1 MTKKIKFSVFCLL
14 FAILIAALALET
26 HAFTTSNTKNGQN
39 QELITT
45 DLQLYGTKQ
54 HLSTTK
60 APKNRVFSKSSP
72 TLTKKSHSTDESPI
86 LLAALYQK
94 NRATDEYSTDET
106 LPDEYSDFIDSLPDS
121 VVDSLPD
128 STFSS
133 DVGEVVGAA
142 GELGG
147 VSYLLGTLIDS
158 FGGALGELLPTLS
171 LLCGIVI
178 LSAVCHLF
186 ASNLGGLSAA
196 VSFAARLFAF
206 CAIAVS
212 AISSLSRLR
221 DYFDSLFSAVAS
233 FLPLTTV
240 LYASGGNLTAAA
252 SGTLTLNAILSVCQL
267 VFTKTVIPIF
277 SVCLSMS
284 LLSVFDGVG
293 SFAFQSISTSI
304 KKWYT
309 TALAFVMMLLTT
321 ALAAQTILSTKADNA
336 AMKGMKFAASSFI
349 PVSGGAVSST
359 LGTLAASVEL
369 VRGAV
374 GVIGVA
380 VILLLL
386 LPIIVE
392 LAILRGIF
400 ALAAFLAGMLG
411 CSGENKLLCEIG
423 NLYGYLEGVAVLSSV
438 VFIIAFAIFAATCS
452 AVG

>member
-1 MTKKIKFSVFCLL
+1 MTKKIKISVLCLF
-14 FAILIAALALET
+14 FAILVACLTLET
-26 HAFTTSNTKNGQN
+26 HA
-39 QELITT
+39 
-45 DLQLYGTKQ
+45 
-54 HLSTTK
+54 STTLDEK
-60 APKNRVFSKSSP
+60 SRENRVICATKSPLYNIKTHYSTTEAPKICNFSKSFP
-72 TLTKKSHSTDESPI
+72 TLTSKSPS
-86 LLAALYQK
+86 
-94 NRATDEYSTDET
+94 TDEYSTDDT
-106 LPDEYSDFIDSLPDS
+106 LPDEYGDFIGSLPDE

-128 STFSS
+128 PTLS
-133 DVGEVVGAA
+133 DKLDDVVGAA
-142 GELGG
+142 GELSG
-147 VSYLLGTLIDS
+147 VSYLLSALLDS
-158 FGGALGELLPTLS
+158 FGGALGELLPTLA
-171 LLCGIVI
+171 LLFGIVI

-186 ASNLGGLSAA
+186 ASNLGGLSAV
-196 VSFAARLFAF
+196 VSFAARLSSF
-206 CAIAVS
+206 CAIAAS

-233 FLPLTTV
+233 FLPLGAV

-267 VFTKTVIPIF
+267 IFTKTVIPVF
-277 SVCLSMS
+277 SVCLSLS

-293 SFAFQSISTSI
+293 GFAFQSISASI

-309 TALAFVMMLLTT
+309 TALAFVMMILTT
-321 ALAAQTILSTKADNA
+321 ALAAQTILSAKADNA

-369 VRGAV
+369 MRGAV

-386 LPIIVE
+386 IPIIVE
-392 LAILRGIF
+392 LALLRAIF

-411 CSGENKLLCEIG
+411 CSGENKLLSDIG
-423 NLYGYLEGVAVLSSV
+423 GLYGYLEGVAVLSSV

>member
-1 MTKKIKFSVFCLL
+1 MTRRIKFAVICL
-14 FAILIAALALET
+14 FFVILVATIPLNV
-26 HAFTTSNTKNGQN
+26 HAFTTLDEKRTYNCEQ
-39 QELITT
+39 ITT
-45 DLQLYGTKQ
+45 YSPQCDKKLYS
-54 HLSTTK
+54 LTTE
-60 APKNRVFSKSSP
+60 APKICDLMKSSP
-72 TLTKKSHSTDESPI
+72 TLTKKSHSDGEISP
-86 LLAALYQK
+86 
-94 NRATDEYSTDET
+94 EET
-106 LPDEYSDFIDSLPDS
+106 LPDEYDEFIDSLPDG
-121 VVDSLPD
+121 VIDSLPD
-128 STFSS
+128 SAFSS
-133 DVGEVVGAA
+133 DSTEILGAA
-142 GELGG
+142 EQLGS
-147 VSYLLGTLIDS
+147 VSYLLETLLDS
-158 FGGALGELLPTLS
+158 FGGSIGELLPTLA

-196 VSFAARLFAF
+196 VSFASRLISF
-206 CAIAVS
+206 CAIAAS
-212 AISSLSRLR
+212 AVSSLSRLR

-233 FLPLTTV
+233 FLPLTSV

-252 SGTLTLNAILSVCQL
+252 SGTITLNAILSVCQL
-267 VFTKTVIPIF
+267 IFTKTVIPVF

-284 LLSVFDGVG
+284 LLSIFDSVG
-293 SFAFQSISTSI
+293 GFAAQSISATV

-309 TALAFVMMLLTT
+309 TALAFVMMILTT
-321 ALAAQTILSTKADNA
+321 ALAAQTILSSKADNA

-369 VRGAV
+369 MRGAV

-386 LPIIVE
+386 IPIIVE
-392 LAILRGIF
+392 LALLRGIF

-411 CSGENKLLCEIG
+411 CSSEHKLLTEIG

-438 VFIIAFAIFAATCS
+438 VFIVAFAIFAATCS

>member
-1 MTKKIKFSVFCLL
+1 MTRKTKFAVICLL
-14 FAILIAALALET
+14 FAILVAIIPLNV
-26 HAFTTSNTKNGQN
+26 HAFTTNDAKDEQN
-39 QELITT
+39 CARITT
-45 DLQLYGTKQ
+45 NSPRCDTILRYF
-54 HLSTTK
+54 TTD
-60 APKNRVFSKSSP
+60 APKSCIFLESFTTFDQKKLSDGEISP
-72 TLTKKSHSTDESPI
+72 E
-86 LLAALYQK
+86 
-94 NRATDEYSTDET
+94 ET
-106 LPDEYSDFIDSLPDS
+106 LPDEYGEFIDSLPNG
-121 VVDSLPD
+121 VTDSLPD
-128 STFSS
+128 SAFSS
-133 DVGEVVGAA
+133 DPSEIFGAA
-142 GELGG
+142 EELGG
-147 VSYLLGTLIDS
+147 VSYLLTALLDS
-158 FGGALGELLPTLS
+158 FGGAIGELLPTLA

-196 VSFAARLFAF
+196 VSFAARLAAF
-206 CAIAVS
+206 CAIAAS
-212 AISSLSRLR
+212 AVSSLSRLR

-252 SGTLTLNAILSVCQL
+252 SGTITLNAILSVCQL
-267 VFTKTVIPIF
+267 IFTKTVIPVF
-277 SVCLSMS
+277 CVCLSMS

-293 SFAFQSISTSI
+293 GFAAQSISATV

-309 TALAFVMMLLTT
+309 TALAFVMMILTT
-321 ALAAQTILSTKADNA
+321 ALAAQTILSAKADNA

-369 VRGAV
+369 MRGAV
-374 GVIGVA
+374 GIIGIA

-386 LPIIVE
+386 IPIIVE
-392 LAILRGIF
+392 LALLRAVF
-400 ALAAFLAGMLG
+400 AIAAFLAGMLG
-411 CSGENKLLCEIG
+411 SSGEHKLLTEIG

>member
-1 MTKKIKFSVFCLL
+1 MTRKTKFAVICLL
-14 FAILIAALALET
+14 FAILVAIIPLNV
-26 HAFTTSNTKNGQN
+26 HAFTTNDAKDEQN
-39 QELITT
+39 CARITT
-45 DLQLYGTKQ
+45 NSPRCDTK
-54 HLSTTK
+54 LRYFTTD
-60 APKNRVFSKSSP
+60 APKSCIFLKSFTTFDQKKLSDGEISP
-72 TLTKKSHSTDESPI
+72 E
-86 LLAALYQK
+86 
-94 NRATDEYSTDET
+94 ET
-106 LPDEYSDFIDSLPDS
+106 LPDEYGEFIDSLPNG
-121 VVDSLPD
+121 VTDSLPD
-128 STFSS
+128 SAFSS
-133 DVGEVVGAA
+133 DPSEIFGAA
-142 GELGG
+142 EELGG
-147 VSYLLGTLIDS
+147 VSYLLTALLDS
-158 FGGALGELLPTLS
+158 FGGAIGELLPTLA

-196 VSFAARLFAF
+196 VSFAARLAAF
-206 CAIAVS
+206 CAIAAS
-212 AISSLSRLR
+212 AVSSLSRLR

-252 SGTLTLNAILSVCQL
+252 SGTITLNAILSVCQL
-267 VFTKTVIPIF
+267 IFTKTVIPVF
-277 SVCLSMS
+277 CVCLSMS

-293 SFAFQSISTSI
+293 GFAAQSISATV

-309 TALAFVMMLLTT
+309 TALAFVMMILTT
-321 ALAAQTILSTKADNA
+321 ALAAQTILSAKADNA

-369 VRGAV
+369 MRGAV
-374 GVIGVA
+374 GIIGIA

-386 LPIIVE
+386 IPIIVE
-392 LAILRGIF
+392 LALLRAVF
-400 ALAAFLAGMLG
+400 AIAAFLAGMLG
-411 CSGENKLLCEIG
+411 SSGEHKLLTEIG

>member
-1 MTKKIKFSVFCLL
+1 MTRKLKFAVICLI
-14 FAILIAALALET
+14 FAILVAMISMDV
-26 HAFTTSNTKNGQN
+26 HASTTYDEKYSYKCKQNTTIPPQLDMKLYLFTTNSPEMRFFSTSF
-39 QELITT
+39 TT
-45 DLQLYGTKQ
+45 LDKKVG
-54 HLSTTK
+54 SDGE
-60 APKNRVFSKSSP
+60 FSP
-72 TLTKKSHSTDESPI
+72 E
-86 LLAALYQK
+86 
-94 NRATDEYSTDET
+94 ET
-106 LPDEYSDFIDSLPDS
+106 LPEEYGDFIDSLPNG
-121 VVDSLPD
+121 VTDSLPD
-128 STFSS
+128 SAFSS
-133 DVGEVVGAA
+133 NSAEIVGAA
-142 GELGG
+142 GQLGS
-147 VSYLLGTLIDS
+147 VSYLLGTLLES
-158 FGGALGELLPTLS
+158 FGGSIGEILPTLA

-186 ASNLGGLSAA
+186 ASNLGGLSAT
-196 VSFAARLFAF
+196 VTFASRLISF
-206 CAIAVS
+206 CAIAAS

-267 VFTKTVIPIF
+267 VFTKTIIPVF

-293 SFAFQSISTSI
+293 GFAAQSISSSV

-309 TALAFVMMLLTT
+309 TALAFVMMILTT
-321 ALAAQTILSTKADNA
+321 ALAAQTILSAKADNA

-369 VRGAV
+369 MRGAV

-386 LPIIVE
+386 IPIVVE
-392 LAILRGIF
+392 LALLRAVF

-411 CSGENKLLCEIG
+411 CSGEHKLLCEIG

-438 VFIIAFAIFAATCS
+438 IFIIAFAIFAATCS

>member
-1 MTKKIKFSVFCLL
+1 MTRNIKIAVICLFFVIFVGIISL
-14 FAILIAALALET
+14 DVQASTTFDGKYTQKYNQVTTCLQKGDIKLHSA
-26 HAFTTSNTKNGQN
+26 TTSP
-39 QELITT
+39 
-45 DLQLYGTKQ
+45 
-54 HLSTTK
+54 
-60 APKNRVFSKSSP
+60 PKTCNFSKSFTTLGQKSQSDGDLSP
-72 TLTKKSHSTDESPI
+72 E
-86 LLAALYQK
+86 
-94 NRATDEYSTDET
+94 ET
-106 LPDEYSDFIDSLPDS
+106 LPDEYGEFIDSLPDG
-121 VVDSLPD
+121 VTDSLPD
-128 STFSS
+128 SAFSS
-133 DVGEVVGAA
+133 DSAEIVGAA
-142 GELGG
+142 EQLGS
-147 VSYLLGTLIDS
+147 VSYLLGTLLDS
-158 FGGALGELLPTLS
+158 FGGAIGELLPTLA

-196 VSFAARLFAF
+196 VTFAARLISF
-206 CAIAVS
+206 CAIAAS
-212 AISSLSRLR
+212 AVSSLSRLR

-267 VFTKTVIPIF
+267 VFTKTVIPVF

-293 SFAFQSISTSI
+293 GFAAQSISSTV

-309 TALAFVMMLLTT
+309 TALAFVMMILTT
-321 ALAAQTILSTKADNA
+321 ALAAQTILSSKADNA
-336 AMKGMKFAASSFI
+336 TMKGMKFAASSFI

-369 VRGAV
+369 MRGAV

-380 VILLLL
+380 VVLLLL
-386 LPIIVE
+386 IPIIVE
-392 LAILRGIF
+392 LALLRAVF

-411 CSGENKLLCEIG
+411 CSGEHKLLTEIG

-438 VFIIAFAIFAATCS
+438 VFIVAFAIFAATCS